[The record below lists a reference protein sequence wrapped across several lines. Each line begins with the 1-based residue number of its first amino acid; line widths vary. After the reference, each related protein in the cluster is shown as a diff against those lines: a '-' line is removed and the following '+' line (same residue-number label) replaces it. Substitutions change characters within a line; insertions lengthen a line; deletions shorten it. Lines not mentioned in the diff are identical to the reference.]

1 MQGIFDSHAHYFDT
15 RFEKETEGGA
25 ERLLAEIMP
34 SPVSHIINVGTDLQN
49 SRAAVAQAMRH
60 DGMYAAVGIHPGDC
74 HFLPDADVVLEE
86 LEKLIGSGADRRA
99 KKIVALGEIGLDYHY
114 DHYGDIPMDREK
126 EAYFFTRQ
134 LEMAERLGLPVII
147 HDREA
152 HGDCFETVLRYPNVR
167 GVFHSFSGSAEMARE
182 LTRRGWYISF
192 SGTMTFKNAERVRA
206 AARAVPRDRLLIET
220 DAPYLAPHPLR
231 GSLNHSGLLVHT
243 VSALAE
249 LWDCSSQEAVD
260 VTAQNAKTLFG
271 IV

>member
-1 MQGIFDSHAHYFDT
+1 MYNNIFDSHAHYTDKAFNDD
-15 RFEKETEGGA
+15 RQIMLGSLKESGICGVINCGA
-25 ERLLAEIMP
+25 DIESSKASLKLAEQYDYIYFACG
-34 SPVSHIINVGTDLQN
+34 V
-49 SRAAVAQAMRH
+49 
-60 DGMYAAVGIHPGDC
+60 HPEE
-74 HFLPDADVVLEE
+74 VEE
-86 LEKLIGSGADRRA
+86 LPENYIEILKDLA
-99 KKIVALGEIGLDYHY
+99 KHPKCVAIGEIGLDYY
-114 DHYGDIPMDREK
+114 WRQDTKEK
-126 EAYFFTRQ
+126 QKEVFEKQILLAKE
-134 LEMAERLGLPVII
+134 LNLPII
-147 HDREA
+147 VHDRDA
-152 HGDCFETVLRYPNVR
+152 HGDTMDIIRKYPNVH
-167 GVFHSFSGSAEMARE
+167 GVLHSFSGSAEMARE

-206 AARAVPRDRLLIET
+206 AAHAVPHDRLLIET